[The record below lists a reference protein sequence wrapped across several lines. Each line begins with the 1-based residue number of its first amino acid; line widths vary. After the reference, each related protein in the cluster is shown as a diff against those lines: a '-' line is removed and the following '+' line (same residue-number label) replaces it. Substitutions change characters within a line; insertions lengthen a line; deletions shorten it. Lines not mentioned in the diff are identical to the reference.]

1 MSFFSDPDQKSALS
15 LALKT
20 IAVLVLILFLL
31 IVFGRMAM
39 ITIASYRDNSA
50 GLDFA
55 SALPIGIVISL
66 TIYAFMLVVNG
77 DDVFGNYRVVL
88 SALSLFSVILA
99 ISISYIF

>member
-1 MSFFSDPDQKSALS
+1 MGFFSDPDQKAALS

-31 IVFGRMAM
+31 IVFGRMAL
-39 ITIASYRDNSA
+39 ITIASYRNNSA

-55 SALPIGIVISL
+55 NALPIGVVISL
-66 TIYAFMLVVNG
+66 IIYAFMLVVNG

-88 SALSLFSVILA
+88 GALSLFSVISTVLIA
-99 ISISYIF
+99 YIF